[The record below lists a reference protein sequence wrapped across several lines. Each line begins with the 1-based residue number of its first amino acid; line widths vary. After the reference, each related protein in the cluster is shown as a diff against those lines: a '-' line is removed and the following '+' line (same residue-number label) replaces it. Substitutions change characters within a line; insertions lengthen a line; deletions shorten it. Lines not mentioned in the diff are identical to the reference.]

1 MSLDNPNDYYHAIAQ
16 ELLNIIQEPW
26 LSVRVEVIRTE
37 DYLDIQTVYE
47 RPDGTSE
54 SDIYSAE
61 LGEYFFD
68 LAKVIS
74 TEEKGLYKS
83 CVFILQPDGSF
94 NVDIGY

>member
-1 MSLDNPNDYYHAIAQ
+1 MSLDNPSDYYHAIAQ

-37 DYLDIQTVYE
+37 DYLDIQTVYK

-54 SDIYSAE
+54 SDIYSPE
-61 LGEYFFD
+61 LGGYFFD

-74 TEEKGLYKS
+74 TEEKGLYTS
-83 CVFILQPDGSF
+83 CVFMLQLDGSF